1 MAITIQDQPITIK
14 PKPAYSPIDY
24 LVTSTSTAESGFK
37 LIVSVHK
44 DPNGGNTKVST
55 LQLNTIP
62 NATQLVTDIQNIV
75 KSFVTSSYSILDG
88 DTIGVAST
96 DLSEFKLAFQ
106 EYYDGGL
113 QGSAAS
119 GNVFQSW
126 NASPKYTEFSN
137 GVYEDWSLDQYEVNQ
152 FLNGFRSNK
161 TDFFN
166 FSSSDNWLKVR
177 PTQKIQANWI
187 IRNGFLGNQEVW
199 LKTLDSNFTA
209 LQTYTLN
216 ASNDDAQYSLDV
228 GFSELSSHSWDVTFS
243 DTNVKY
249 YVIGIYDDNDLNFM
263 TEFLLFEV
271 DECEDTYTDY
281 ELHWLNRKGG
291 YDSFVFSGKSNQ
303 TTSIDKSFAKYTTRG
318 ISGTSITHNTYAQRK
333 RAFHTSTK
341 ESYELN
347 SRLLKDFEVEG
358 LEDLMSSPEV
368 YWKSGSAFFS
378 VNVEGTTYK
387 HSKSENGEVFNLA
400 LTMEVDN
407 SDNRQW

>member
-24 LVTSTSTAESGFK
+24 LVNSTSTAESGFK

-44 DPNGGNTKVST
+44 DPSGDNTKVST

-75 KSFVTSSYSILDG
+75 KSFVSSSYSILDG
-88 DTIGVAST
+88 DTVGIAST
-96 DLSEFKLAFQ
+96 DLTEFKLMFQ
-106 EYYDGGL
+106 EYYSGGL
-113 QGSAAS
+113 QGTAVS

-126 NASPKYTEFSN
+126 NASPKYTEFSSGN
-137 GVYEDWSLDQYEVNQ
+137 YEEWSLDQYEVNQ
-152 FLNGFRSNK
+152 FLNGFRTNK

-187 IRNGFLGNQEVW
+187 IRSGFLGNQEVW
-199 LKTLDSNFTA
+199 LKTLDSNFSA
-209 LQTYTLN
+209 LATYTLN
-216 ASNDDAQYSLDV
+216 ASNDDSQYSLDI
-228 GFSELSSHSWDVTFS
+228 GFSELSSHSWSSTFS

-249 YVIGIYDDNDLNFM
+249 YVIGIYDSGDTNFL

-303 TTSIDKSFAKYTTRG
+303 TTNINKSFAKYTTRTIG
-318 ISGTSITHNTYAQRK
+318 GTSISHNTYAQRK
-333 RAFHTSTK
+333 RAFNTSLS

-368 YWKSGSAFFS
+368 YWKSVDGFFA
-378 VNVEGTTYK
+378 VNVNGTTYK

-400 LTMEVDN
+400 LTMEIDN

>member
-14 PKPAYSPIDY
+14 PRPAYSPIDY
-24 LVTSTSTAESGFK
+24 LVTSTNTAESGFK
-37 LIVSVHK
+37 LVVSVHSN
-44 DPNGGNTKVST
+44 PSGTNEKVST

-75 KSFVTSSYSILDG
+75 KSFVTSSYSILSG
-88 DTIGVAST
+88 DTT
-96 DLSEFKLAFQ
+96 DVDSNELSEFKLAFQ
-106 EYYDGGL
+106 EYYNGAI
-113 QGSAAS
+113 QGSTVS

-126 NASPKYTEFSN
+126 NASPKYTEFSS
-137 GVYEDWSLDQYEVNQ
+137 GSYEDWSLDQYEVNQ

-209 LQTYTLN
+209 LQTYTLS

-228 GFSELSSHSWDVTFS
+228 GFSKIVSHSWDIAFS

-249 YVIGIYDDNDLNFM
+249 YVIGIYDNNDLNFL
-263 TEFLLFEV
+263 TELLLFEL

-303 TTSIDKSFAKYTTRG
+303 TTNIDKSFAKYNTRR
-318 ISGTSITHNTYAQRK
+318 ISGSSVVHNTYAQRK
-333 RAFHTSTK
+333 RAFHTSTR

-368 YWKSGSAFFS
+368 YWRSEDGFFA
-378 VNVEGTTYK
+378 VNVEGSTYK

-400 LTMEVDN
+400 LTMEIDN